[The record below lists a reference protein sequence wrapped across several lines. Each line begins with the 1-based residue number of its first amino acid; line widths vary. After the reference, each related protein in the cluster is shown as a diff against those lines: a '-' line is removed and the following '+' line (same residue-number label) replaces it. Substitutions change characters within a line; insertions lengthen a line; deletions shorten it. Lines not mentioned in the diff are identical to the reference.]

1 MTSDCLQTQ
10 APLMTSDCLQSGA
23 MLSAIASASSPPVLT
38 MAPVMSTRGRAH
50 HGGSATSANLMTLVP
65 L

>member
-1 MTSDCLQTQ
+1 
-10 APLMTSDCLQSGA
+10 MTSDCLQSGA
-23 MLSAIASASSPPVLT
+23 MLSAIAIASSPPVLT